1 MIIYFFEKHENFIKP
16 YIFFLFLKYMGKLV
30 GAGAAQKSTGS
41 ATLILRPLSDRALFT
56 YGTGTLD
63 LRHTGTGRSHI
74 YLL

>member
-1 MIIYFFEKHENFIKP
+1 
-16 YIFFLFLKYMGKLV
+16 MGKLV